1 MTDTARGAPQPVAI
15 QRVAEHDHGTGC
27 VDNAACPV
35 PQAVATL
42 LQELDGPLLRLARPG
57 GRTVIKPNF
66 VADRDREYRLSDA
79 ELAATCTD
87 PVILATVIRCAWE
100 AMARRGE
107 ILVVDSPIEGAD
119 IAGTLKRL
127 RVDTLLARLRSEGVQ
142 VGFRDLRDFTMVRH
156 LWIDDVRILNRSWN
170 IGWLEKRAIPGDAEG
185 YCEIDLG
192 DASYFE
198 QNFTG
203 MDRLRFHQSDAGPM
217 TAWHAPGR
225 HIYSVARSVLQ
236 ADCFIN
242 LPKLKTHKKSGV
254 TLALKNLIG
263 ISNRKHWIPHFR
275 WGHPPTGDEFD
286 RPLSWSSRLAI
297 RLKRFPLLDGHSGVI
312 NVVPL
317 SARPRIVEG
326 GSWSGNDVV
335 WRAARDLNTILLY
348 ADAHG
353 QLQPRRARGY
363 VAIVDGIIGGEAEG
377 PVRPRPRFANVLIGG
392 EEPLSVDVVACRLMD
407 IPPGLVAMVDAPG
420 LEAYSLGET
429 DWDAIPIRPDSERE
443 TRVRFQMPNEWETR
457 RGALPQL
464 RAPRAAPRA
473 AGAGSY

>member
-1 MTDTARGAPQPVAI
+1 
-15 QRVAEHDHGTGC
+15 VAEHGHGPGC
-27 VDNAACPV
+27 LDNPACPV
-35 PQAVATL
+35 PQAVAAL
-42 LQELDGPLLRLARPG
+42 LQELDGPLLRLARAG

-87 PVILATVIRCAWE
+87 PVILATAIRCAWD
-100 AMARRGE
+100 AMAGRGE

-127 RVDTLLARLRSEGVQ
+127 RVDALLARLQSEGVR
-142 VGFRDLRDFTMVRH
+142 VSFRDLRDFTMVRH

-185 YCEIDLG
+185 YCEIDLRN
-192 DASYFE
+192 ASYFE
-198 QNFTG
+198 QNFAG
-203 MDRLRFHQSDAGPM
+203 MERLRFHQSDAADM
-217 TAWHAPGR
+217 RAWHAPGR

-275 WGHPPTGDEFD
+275 WGHPPAGDEFD

-312 NVVPL
+312 NVVRL
-317 SARPRIVEG
+317 SGRPRVVEG

-348 ADAHG
+348 ADEDG
-353 QLQPRRARGY
+353 QLQPRRTRGY
-363 VAIVDGIIGGEAEG
+363 VAIVDGIVGGEAEG
-377 PVRPRPRFANVLIGG
+377 PVRPRPRPANVLMGG
-392 EEPLSVDVVACRLMD
+392 EEPLSVDVVACRLMG

-420 LEAYSLGET
+420 LEPYWLGET
-429 DWDAIPIRPDSERE
+429 DWNAIPIRPDPERE
-443 TRVRFQMPNEWETR
+443 TRVRFQMPNEWEAR
-457 RGALPQL
+457 RGVLEQHVAT
-464 RAPRAAPRA
+464 RAARRA
-473 AGAGSY
+473 AGAGVY

>member
-1 MTDTARGAPQPVAI
+1 MTDTARTPQPVAI
-15 QRVAEHDHGTGC
+15 QRVAEHDHGVRC
-27 VDNAACPV
+27 LDDAACPV
-35 PQAVATL
+35 PQAVAAL
-42 LQELDGPLLRLARPG
+42 LRDLDDPILRLARPG
-57 GRTVIKPNF
+57 GRTVVKPNF
-66 VADRDREYRLSDA
+66 VADRDREYQLSDA

-87 PVILATVIRCAWE
+87 PVMLATVIRSAWA
-100 AMARRGE
+100 AMERRGE

-119 IAGTLKRL
+119 IAGTLQRL
-127 RVDTLLARLRSEGVQ
+127 RVDGLLARLRSEGVQ
-142 VGFRDLRDFTMVRH
+142 VTFRDLRDFTMVRH

-170 IGWLEKRAIPGDAEG
+170 IGWLEKRPIPGDAEG
-185 YCEIDLG
+185 YCEIDLR

-198 QNFTG
+198 QNFVG
-203 MDRLRFHQSDAGPM
+203 MERLRFHQSDTAAM

-225 HIYSVARSVLQ
+225 HIYSVAHSVLR

-286 RPLSWSSRLAI
+286 RRLSWSSRLAI
-297 RLKRFPLLDGHSGVI
+297 RLKRFPLLDGHSGVV

-348 ADAHG
+348 ADAHAH
-353 QLQPRRARGY
+353 LQPRRTRGY
-363 VAIVDGIIGGEAEG
+363 VA
-377 PVRPRPRFANVLIGG
+377 L
-392 EEPLSVDVVACRLMD
+392 L
-407 IPPGLVAMVDAPG
+407 
-420 LEAYSLGET
+420 
-429 DWDAIPIRPDSERE
+429 
-443 TRVRFQMPNEWETR
+443 
-457 RGALPQL
+457 
-464 RAPRAAPRA
+464 
-473 AGAGSY
+473 